1 MVADTSNTILR
12 ILIADDNERVRR
24 GVAGLL
30 ASEPN
35 WHICGEAS
43 DGPEALL
50 KASELLP
57 DLILLDISMP
67 GIRREWLCGQGSPRY
82 RLGGEYQENWGRS
95 QVGQRIAKH
104 LFGSD
109 FFFTA
114 SPGTRNLDAAHSRPG
129 LPLQAFSRLSTRKSL
144 GLASARRRR
153 QMRHPLCLQN

>member
-1 MVADTSNTILR
+1 MLPVLHLQTIQASSPSAGIEMVADTSNTILR

-67 GIRREWLCGQGSPRY
+67 GMNGLEVA
-82 RLGGEYQENWGRS
+82 RS
-95 QVGQRIAKH
+95 LRQDLPQTKILVMSQHDPIQ
-104 LFGSD
+104 L
-109 FFFTA
+109 
-114 SPGTRNLDAAHSRPG
+114 
-129 LPLQAFSRLSTRKSL
+129 LPLVVAAGGNGCVDKGRLATDLVVSIKKI
-144 GLASARRRR
+144 GVGRRSDSE
-153 QMRHPLCLQN
+153 